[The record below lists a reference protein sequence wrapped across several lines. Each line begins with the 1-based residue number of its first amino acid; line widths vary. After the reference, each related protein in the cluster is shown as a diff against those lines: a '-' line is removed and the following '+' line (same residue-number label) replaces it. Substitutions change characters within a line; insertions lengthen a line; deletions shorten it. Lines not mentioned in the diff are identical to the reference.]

1 MKKYKDANGEPCK
14 YRYYV
19 ITMNPAA
26 KECFGGSDSLRGARI
41 IAGRNMQYNGRE
53 WYRPYIYKAE
63 ETELRP
69 VTYVGVPVGE
79 LGSSTRWRA
88 PVSNARPLPDFDR
101 D

>member
-19 ITMNPAA
+19 INMTPMCE
-26 KECFGGSDSLRGARI
+26 ECFGGSDSLRGARI
-41 IAGRNMQYNGRE
+41 IAGRNMQYNGRA
-53 WYRPYIYKAE
+53 WYRPNIYKAE

-69 VTYVGVPVGE
+69 VCFNGAPLQNAY
-79 LGSSTRWRA
+79 WRA
-88 PVSNARPLPDFDR
+88 PVCGARPLPDFAR